1 MSDHWNLLL
10 DQRNCA
16 RSCDAES
23 HREVMPFMFTGRSM
37 AEGVGKLDASGS
49 RQTSRSPATQGG
61 RATGVEPAA
70 SRTTS

>member
-1 MSDHWNLLL
+1 MSDDWNLLL

-37 AEGVGKLDASGS
+37 AEGVGKLDASDRDKADHLDRDGRYLALGS
-49 RQTSRSPATQGG
+49 A
-61 RATGVEPAA
+61 
-70 SRTTS
+70 